1 MNVSPSHSPDARRSK
16 PDFSGVLARKLN
28 KFMPLSPEEM
38 VCLGDM
44 QSSPVKVPR
53 GKQLT
58 TEGQT
63 GHKAFVLQSGWAC
76 SFKDLENGSR
86 QIISFPIAGDCVGL
100 RSVLLR
106 TADHSFSALTD
117 AVVTPVDGADLMK
130 CVIEFPRIGTALLWA
145 ASRDEA
151 MVVEHLVNIGRRS
164 AIERTAHFFM
174 ELAERLSLVGLAT
187 QATFECPLSQFVLAD
202 ALGLTAIHVNRVL
215 RQLREQGLLT
225 VKKGEVHIHDLNGL
239 KKLAGFQG
247 GYLSSHD

>member
-1 MNVSPSHSPDARRSK
+1 MANLDS
-16 PDFSGVLARKLN
+16 VLAKKLN
-28 KFMPLSPEEM
+28 TFIPLTPEE
-38 VCLGDM
+38 LNALAEI
-44 QSSPVKVPR
+44 QSSPLSVKR

-58 TEGQT
+58 QEGQT

-76 SFKDLENGSR
+76 SFKDLRNGQR

-106 TADHSFSALTD
+106 TADHSFAALTD
-117 AVVTPVDGADLMK
+117 AVVSPVEGEHIMK
-130 CVIEFPRIGTALLWA
+130 CVTEFPRLGTALLWA

-187 QATFECPLSQFVLAD
+187 EAEFDCPLTQYVLAD
-202 ALGLTAIHVNRVL
+202 PRV
-215 RQLREQGLLT
+215 
-225 VKKGEVHIHDLNGL
+225 
-239 KKLAGFQG
+239 
-247 GYLSSHD
+247 